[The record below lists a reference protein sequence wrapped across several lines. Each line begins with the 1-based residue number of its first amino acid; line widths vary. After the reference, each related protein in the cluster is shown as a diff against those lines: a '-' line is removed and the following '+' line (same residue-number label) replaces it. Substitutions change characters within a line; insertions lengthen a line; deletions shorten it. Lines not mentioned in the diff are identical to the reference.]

1 MSVHEALDRLEETYR
16 LMVSAT
22 LSDRLPD
29 AAEILALRQRFAIEF
44 GNLMLALKDD
54 LKGQGNHSLHDE
66 VLDRLKTLRIRLMSY
81 TLAWQ
86 PAQIEEDPLAYR
98 EAAEGMAE
106 MVQRFITDT
115 RTLLKHA
122 ASGRDRGEP

>member
-29 AAEILALRQRFAIEF
+29 AAAILALRKRFAIEF

-54 LKGQGNHSLHDE
+54 LRGHGNRSLHDE

-86 PAQIEEDPLAYR
+86 PSQIEEDPGAYR
-98 EAAEGMAE
+98 EAAKGMAD

-115 RTLLKHA
+115 RALLKQA
-122 ASGRDRGEP
+122 APERGKGEA